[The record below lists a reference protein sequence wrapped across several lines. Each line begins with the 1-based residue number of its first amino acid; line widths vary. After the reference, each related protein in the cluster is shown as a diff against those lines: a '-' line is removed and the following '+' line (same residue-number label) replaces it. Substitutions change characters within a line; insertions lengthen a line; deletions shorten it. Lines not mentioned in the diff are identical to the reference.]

1 MSDNVCPKCGKP
13 YTYVGDVFGDPRDFV
28 CQCYLSE
35 RPQIWYKISNDSANL
50 YSTISDLQSEI
61 ARLKAELEKAES
73 ERDEARLNAQCWNKD
88 SDMWETQA
96 EEWETYSRKALEQR
110 DEARRWARKYYR
122 LYLIERQNYLDTFT
136 DGDEWDEV

>member
-13 YTYVGDVFGDPRDFV
+13 TTMSLGPYYVNDF
-28 CQCYLSE
+28 CQCY
-35 RPQIWYKISNDSANL
+35 
-50 YSTISDLQSEI
+50 TITDVVADLQSEI

-73 ERDEARLNAQCWNKD
+73 ERDEALLNAQCWNKD

-122 LYLIERQNYLDTFT
+122 LYLIERQNYLDTFM